1 MADEPTSTSQS
12 PPRTRRGSFIADM
25 FGGSGRQSI
34 SAPRN
39 VPANNNNAGGDA
51 QQGQYPGP
59 ITNAAAQ
66 AQRRRMSLTTLGL
79 SGSPTAPSPFGSFRG
94 RRESFSSANSGSIDE
109 SAIED
114 EFAAKDQS
122 TPTTPFARR
131 MSFGARA
138 MRDIRSST
146 GGSGGGGGD
155 GSPPGN
161 GRSLPPPAPSSQHA
175 RQLSTSVPSSNG
187 TISSRDKQGRGLS
200 SLPHNHNHHHQ
211 SSLSASSS
219 SSRKSFSI
227 PFSNRRL
234 TIASATGEGFNWSEN
249 LRSRAERTASIAGP
263 SGGGGV
269 GLPLGSNN
277 HARAKSVATM
287 EAPVREMP
295 AQPKAASKKPDHFQE
310 RILKGDFYMD

>member
-12 PPRTRRGSFIADM
+12 PPRTRRSSFAGATFADL
-25 FGGSGRQSI
+25 FGNGRPSV

-39 VPANNNNAGGDA
+39 VPGSNNGDS

-79 SGSPTAPSPFGSFRG
+79 SGSPTAPSPFGSMRG

-109 SAIED
+109 SAVED

-146 GGSGGGGGD
+146 GGSGGGGGE
-155 GSPPGN
+155 GSPPQN
-161 GRSLPPPAPSSQHA
+161 
-175 RQLSTSVPSSNG
+175 
-187 TISSRDKQGRGLS
+187 
-200 SLPHNHNHHHQ
+200 
-211 SSLSASSS
+211 
-219 SSRKSFSI
+219 
-227 PFSNRRL
+227 
-234 TIASATGEGFNWSEN
+234 GEGFNWSEN

-277 HARAKSVATM
+277 HSRAKSVATM

-295 AQPKAASKKPDHFQE
+295 TQPRASKKPDHFQE

>member
-12 PPRTRRGSFIADM
+12 PPRTRRSSFAGATFADL
-25 FGGSGRQSI
+25 FGTARSSV

-39 VPANNNNAGGDA
+39 VPSTTNGDS

-79 SGSPTAPSPFGSFRG
+79 SGSPTATSPFGSYRG
-94 RRESFSSANSGSIDE
+94 RGESIGSANSGSIDE
-109 SAIED
+109 SAVED
-114 EFAAKDQS
+114 DFAKDQT

-138 MRDIRSST
+138 MRDIRS
-146 GGSGGGGGD
+146 GGSGGGGGVD
-155 GSPPGN
+155 GSPPQN
-161 GRSLPPPAPSSQHA
+161 GRSIPPPAPSSQHA
-175 RQLSTSVPSSNG
+175 RQASTSVPSTG
-187 TISSRDKQGRGLS
+187 TISARDGKGRGLS
-200 SLPHNHNHHHQ
+200 SLPSHH
-211 SSLSASSS
+211 SPLSASSS
-219 SSRKSFSI
+219 SSRSHTSFSI

-249 LRSRAERTASIAGP
+249 LRSRAERTSIAGP

-269 GLPLGSNN
+269 GLPLGSQG
-277 HARAKSVATM
+277 HSRAKSIATM
-287 EAPVREMP
+287 EPPREMP
-295 AQPKAASKKPDHFQE
+295 PQPRAAKKPDHFQE

>member
-12 PPRTRRGSFIADM
+12 PPRTRRSSFAGQTFADI
-25 FGGSGRQSI
+25 FGGSGRQSG

-39 VPANNNNAGGDA
+39 VPSNNGDA

-59 ITNAAAQ
+59 ITTAAAQ

-79 SGSPTAPSPFGSFRG
+79 SGSPTAQSPFGSMRG

-114 EFAAKDQS
+114 EFASRDQ
-122 TPTTPFARR
+122 PTTPFARR

-146 GGSGGGGGD
+146 GGSGGGGD
-155 GSPPGN
+155 GSPPAN
-161 GRSLPPPAPSSQHA
+161 GRSFPPPAPSSQHA
-175 RQLSTSVPSSNG
+175 RQLSTSIPSSNG
-187 TISSRDKQGRGLS
+187 TISSRDNQGRGLS
-200 SLPHNHNHHHQ
+200 SLPDTEPPS
-211 SSLSASSS
+211 SSLPASAP
-219 SSRKSFSI
+219 SRTSFSI

-234 TIASATGEGFNWSEN
+234 TIASSATGEGFNWSEN
-249 LRSRAERTASIAGP
+249 LRSRAERTTSISGASGGG
-263 SGGGGV
+263 GGGGV

-287 EAPVREMP
+287 EAPVREIP
-295 AQPKAASKKPDHFQE
+295 AQPKVSKKPDHFQE

>member
-1 MADEPTSTSQS
+1 MADEPTSTTQS
-12 PPRTRRGSFIADM
+12 PPRTRRGSFAGQAFADM
-25 FGGSGRQSI
+25 FGGSGRQSV
-34 SAPRN
+34 SAPRA
-39 VPANNNNAGGDA
+39 VPNNNGGNNNGE
-51 QQGQYPGP
+51 GQYTGP

-79 SGSPTAPSPFGSFRG
+79 SGSPTASSPFGSVRG

-109 SAIED
+109 SAVED
-114 EFAAKDQS
+114 DMAAKDQS

-146 GGSGGGGGD
+146 GGGGGD
-155 GSPPGN
+155 GSPPAN
-161 GRSLPPPAPSSQHA
+161 GRSIPPPAPSAQHA

-187 TISSRDKQGRGLS
+187 TISSRDNQGRGLS
-200 SLPHNHNHHHQ
+200 SLPASQ
-211 SSLSASSS
+211 SSLPASSS
-219 SSRKSFSI
+219 RASFHI

-249 LRSRAERTASIAGP
+249 LRTRAERTASIAGS

-277 HARAKSVATM
+277 HTRAKSVATM
-287 EAPVREMP
+287 EAPAREMP
-295 AQPKAASKKPDHFQE
+295 TQPKASKKPDHFQE

>member
-12 PPRTRRGSFIADM
+12 PPRTRRSSFAGQTFADI
-25 FGGSGRQSI
+25 FGGSGRQSG

-39 VPANNNNAGGDA
+39 VPSNNGDA

-59 ITNAAAQ
+59 ITTAAAQ

-79 SGSPTAPSPFGSFRG
+79 SGSPTAQSPFSSMRG

-114 EFAAKDQS
+114 EFASRDQ
-122 TPTTPFARR
+122 PTTPFARR

-146 GGSGGGGGD
+146 GGSGGGGD
-155 GSPPGN
+155 GSPPAN
-161 GRSLPPPAPSSQHA
+161 
-175 RQLSTSVPSSNG
+175 
-187 TISSRDKQGRGLS
+187 
-200 SLPHNHNHHHQ
+200 
-211 SSLSASSS
+211 
-219 SSRKSFSI
+219 
-227 PFSNRRL
+227 
-234 TIASATGEGFNWSEN
+234 GEGFNWSEN
-249 LRSRAERTASIAGP
+249 LRSRAERTTSISGASGGG
-263 SGGGGV
+263 GGGGV

-287 EAPVREMP
+287 EAPVREIP
-295 AQPKAASKKPDHFQE
+295 AQPKVSKKPDHFQE

>member
-12 PPRTRRGSFIADM
+12 PPRTRRSSFAGATFADL
-25 FGGSGRQSI
+25 FGSGRPSV

-39 VPANNNNAGGDA
+39 VPASNSGDG

-79 SGSPTAPSPFGSFRG
+79 SGSPTAPSPFGSMRG

-109 SAIED
+109 SAVED

-122 TPTTPFARR
+122 TTPTTPFARR

-146 GGSGGGGGD
+146 GGSGGGGGE
-155 GSPPGN
+155 GSPPQN
-161 GRSLPPPAPSSQHA
+161 GRSAPPPAPSSQHA
-175 RQLSTSVPSSNG
+175 RQMSASVPSSNG
-187 TISSRDKQGRGLS
+187 PISSRDGKGRGLS
-200 SLPHNHNHHHQ
+200 SLPSNQ
-211 SSLSASSS
+211 SSLPASSS
-219 SSRKSFSI
+219 RTSFSI

-269 GLPLGSNN
+269 GLPLGANN
-277 HARAKSVATM
+277 HSRAKSVATM

-295 AQPKAASKKPDHFQE
+295 TQPRASKKPDHFQE

>member
-12 PPRTRRGSFIADM
+12 PPRTRRSSFAGATFADL
-25 FGGSGRQSI
+25 FGSGRQSV

-39 VPANNNNAGGDA
+39 VPSSNNGDS

-79 SGSPTAPSPFGSFRG
+79 SGSPTGTGPSPFGSYRG

-109 SAIED
+109 SAVED
-114 EFAAKDQS
+114 DLAAKDQ
-122 TPTTPFARR
+122 PTTPFARR

-146 GGSGGGGGD
+146 GGSGGGGGE
-155 GSPPGN
+155 GSPPQN
-161 GRSLPPPAPSSQHA
+161 GRSFPPPAPSSQHA
-175 RQLSTSVPSSNG
+175 RQPSTSAPSNG
-187 TISSRDKQGRGLS
+187 TISSRDGKGRGLS
-200 SLPHNHNHHHQ
+200 SLPSSQ
-211 SSLSASSS
+211 SSLPASH

-249 LRSRAERTASIAGP
+249 LRTRAERTTSIAGP
-263 SGGGGV
+263 SGGV
-269 GLPLGSNN
+269 GMPLGANN
-277 HARAKSVATM
+277 HSRAKSVATM

-295 AQPKAASKKPDHFQE
+295 TQPKASKKPDHFQE

>member
-12 PPRTRRGSFIADM
+12 PPRTRRSSFAGATFADL
-25 FGGSGRQSI
+25 FGNGRQSV
-34 SAPRN
+34 SAPRA
-39 VPANNNNAGGDA
+39 VPSSNNGDS

-79 SGSPTAPSPFGSFRG
+79 SGSPTAPSPFGSYRG

-109 SAIED
+109 SAVED

-146 GGSGGGGGD
+146 GGSGGGGGE
-155 GSPPGN
+155 GSPPQN
-161 GRSLPPPAPSSQHA
+161 GRSIPPPAPSAQHA
-175 RQLSTSVPSSNG
+175 RQPSTSAPSSNG
-187 TISSRDKQGRGLS
+187 TISSRDGKGRGLS
-200 SLPHNHNHHHQ
+200 SLPP
-211 SSLSASSS
+211 SSLPASSS
-219 SSRKSFSI
+219 SFRTSFSI

-234 TIASATGEGFNWSEN
+234 TVASATGEGFNWSEN

-263 SGGGGV
+263 SGGV
-269 GLPLGSNN
+269 GMPLGSNN
-277 HARAKSVATM
+277 HSRAKSVATM

-295 AQPKAASKKPDHFQE
+295 TQPKASKKPDHFQE

>member
-1 MADEPTSTSQS
+1 MADEPTSTTQS
-12 PPRTRRGSFIADM
+12 PPRTRRSSFAGATFADL
-25 FGGSGRQSI
+25 FGTARSSV

-39 VPANNNNAGGDA
+39 VPSTTNGDS

-79 SGSPTAPSPFGSFRG
+79 SGSPTATSPFGSYRG
-94 RRESFSSANSGSIDE
+94 RGESVGSANSGSIDE
-109 SAIED
+109 SAVED
-114 EFAAKDQS
+114 DFAKDQT

-138 MRDIRSST
+138 MRDIRS
-146 GGSGGGGGD
+146 GGSGGGGGVD
-155 GSPPGN
+155 GSPPQN
-161 GRSLPPPAPSSQHA
+161 GRSIPPPAPSSQHA
-175 RQLSTSVPSSNG
+175 RQASTSVPSTG
-187 TISSRDKQGRGLS
+187 TISARDGKGRGLS
-200 SLPHNHNHHHQ
+200 SLPSNK
-211 SSLSASSS
+211 S
-219 SSRKSFSI
+219 SSRSRTSFSI

-249 LRSRAERTASIAGP
+249 LRSRAERTSIAGP

-269 GLPLGSNN
+269 GLPLGSQG
-277 HARAKSVATM
+277 HSRAKSIATM
-287 EAPVREMP
+287 EPPREMP
-295 AQPKAASKKPDHFQE
+295 PQPRAAKKPDHFQE

>member
-12 PPRTRRGSFIADM
+12 PPRTRRSSFAGATFADL
-25 FGGSGRQSI
+25 FGTGRPSV

-39 VPANNNNAGGDA
+39 VPSSNNGDS

-79 SGSPTAPSPFGSFRG
+79 SGSPTAPSPFGSMRG

-109 SAIED
+109 SAVED
-114 EFAAKDQS
+114 EFTAKDQT

-138 MRDIRSST
+138 MRDIRTST
-146 GGSGGGGGD
+146 GGSGGGGGE
-155 GSPPGN
+155 GSPPQN
-161 GRSLPPPAPSSQHA
+161 GRSFPPPAPSSQHA
-175 RQLSTSVPSSNG
+175 RQMSTSVPSSNG
-187 TISSRDKQGRGLS
+187 TISSRDGKGRGLS
-200 SLPHNHNHHHQ
+200 SLP
-211 SSLSASSS
+211 SSHSSHSASSS
-219 SSRKSFSI
+219 RTSFSI

-277 HARAKSVATM
+277 HSRAKSVATM

-295 AQPKAASKKPDHFQE
+295 TQPRASKKPDHFQE

>member
-1 MADEPTSTSQS
+1 MADEPTSTTQS

-25 FGGSGRQSI
+25 FGGSGRPSI

-39 VPANNNNAGGDA
+39 VPGNNNNIPSGDA

-79 SGSPTAPSPFGSFRG
+79 SGSPTATSPFGSFRG

-146 GGSGGGGGD
+146 GGSGGGGD
-155 GSPPGN
+155 GSPPAN
-161 GRSLPPPAPSSQHA
+161 
-175 RQLSTSVPSSNG
+175 
-187 TISSRDKQGRGLS
+187 
-200 SLPHNHNHHHQ
+200 
-211 SSLSASSS
+211 
-219 SSRKSFSI
+219 
-227 PFSNRRL
+227 
-234 TIASATGEGFNWSEN
+234 GEGFNWSEN
-249 LRSRAERTASIAGP
+249 LRSRAERTTSISGP
-263 SGGGGV
+263 SGGGV

-295 AQPKAASKKPDHFQE
+295 TQPKASKKPDHFQE

>member
-12 PPRTRRGSFIADM
+12 PPRTRRSSFAGATFADL
-25 FGGSGRQSI
+25 FGTARPSV

-39 VPANNNNAGGDA
+39 VPSTGNGDN
-51 QQGQYPGP
+51 QQYPGP

-79 SGSPTAPSPFGSFRG
+79 SGSPTATSPFGSYRG
-94 RRESFSSANSGSIDE
+94 RGESIGSANSGSIDE
-109 SAIED
+109 SAVED
-114 EFAAKDQS
+114 DFAKDQS

-138 MRDIRSST
+138 MRDIRS
-146 GGSGGGGGD
+146 GGSGGGGVD
-155 GSPPGN
+155 GSPPQN
-161 GRSLPPPAPSSQHA
+161 GRSIPPPAPSSQHA
-175 RQLSTSVPSSNG
+175 RQASTSVPSTG
-187 TISSRDKQGRGLS
+187 TISARDGKGRGLS
-200 SLPHNHNHHHQ
+200 SLPSNK
-211 SSLSASSS
+211 SSLPASSS
-219 SSRKSFSI
+219 RTSFSI

-249 LRSRAERTASIAGP
+249 LRSRAERTSIAGP

-269 GLPLGSNN
+269 GLPLGSQN
-277 HARAKSVATM
+277 HSRAKSIATM
-287 EAPVREMP
+287 EPPVREMP
-295 AQPKAASKKPDHFQE
+295 PQPRAAKKPDHFQE

>member
-12 PPRTRRGSFIADM
+12 PPRTRRSSFAGATFADL
-25 FGGSGRQSI
+25 FGTGRSSV

-39 VPANNNNAGGDA
+39 VPSTTSGEG
-51 QQGQYPGP
+51 QHGQYPGP

-79 SGSPTAPSPFGSFRG
+79 SGSPTAPSPFGSYRG
-94 RRESFSSANSGSIDE
+94 RGESIGSANSGSIDE
-109 SAIED
+109 SAVED
-114 EFAAKDQS
+114 EFAKDQS

-138 MRDIRSST
+138 MRDIRS
-146 GGSGGGGGD
+146 GGSGGGGVE
-155 GSPPGN
+155 GSPPQN

-175 RQLSTSVPSSNG
+175 RQASTSVPSTG
-187 TISSRDKQGRGLS
+187 TISARDGKGRGLS
-200 SLPHNHNHHHQ
+200 SLPSNQ
-211 SSLSASSS
+211 SSLPASSS
-219 SSRKSFSI
+219 RTSFSI

-269 GLPLGSNN
+269 GLPLGSQN
-277 HARAKSVATM
+277 HSRAKSVATM

-295 AQPKAASKKPDHFQE
+295 PQPRAAKKPDHFQE

>member
-12 PPRTRRGSFIADM
+12 PPRTRRSSFAGATFADL
-25 FGGSGRQSI
+25 FGTGRSSV

-39 VPANNNNAGGDA
+39 VPSTTSGEG

-79 SGSPTAPSPFGSFRG
+79 SGSPTAPSPFGSYRG
-94 RRESFSSANSGSIDE
+94 RGESIGSANSGSIDE
-109 SAIED
+109 SAVED
-114 EFAAKDQS
+114 EFAKDQS

-138 MRDIRSST
+138 MRDIRS
-146 GGSGGGGGD
+146 GGSGGGGVE
-155 GSPPGN
+155 GSPPQN

-175 RQLSTSVPSSNG
+175 RQASTSVPSTG
-187 TISSRDKQGRGLS
+187 TISARDGKGRGLS
-200 SLPHNHNHHHQ
+200 SLPSNQ
-211 SSLSASSS
+211 SSLPASSS
-219 SSRKSFSI
+219 RTSFSI

-269 GLPLGSNN
+269 GLPLGSQN
-277 HARAKSVATM
+277 HSRAKSVATM

-295 AQPKAASKKPDHFQE
+295 PQPRAAKKPDHFQE

>member
-12 PPRTRRGSFIADM
+12 PPRTRRSSFAGATFADL
-25 FGGSGRQSI
+25 FGTGRSSV

-39 VPANNNNAGGDA
+39 VPSTTSGDG

-79 SGSPTAPSPFGSFRG
+79 SGSPTAPSPFGSYRG
-94 RRESFSSANSGSIDE
+94 RGESVGSANSGSIDE
-109 SAIED
+109 SAVED
-114 EFAAKDQS
+114 EFAKDQS

-138 MRDIRSST
+138 MRDIRS
-146 GGSGGGGGD
+146 GGSGGGGVE
-155 GSPPGN
+155 GSPPQN

-175 RQLSTSVPSSNG
+175 RQASTSVPSTG
-187 TISSRDKQGRGLS
+187 TISARDGKGRGLS
-200 SLPHNHNHHHQ
+200 SLPSNQ
-211 SSLSASSS
+211 SSLPASSS
-219 SSRKSFSI
+219 RTSFSI

-269 GLPLGSNN
+269 GLPLGSQN
-277 HARAKSVATM
+277 HSRAKSVATM

-295 AQPKAASKKPDHFQE
+295 PQPRAAKKPDHFQE

>member
-12 PPRTRRGSFIADM
+12 PPRTRRSSFAGATFADL
-25 FGGSGRQSI
+25 FGTARSSA
-34 SAPRN
+34 SAPRA
-39 VPANNNNAGGDA
+39 VPSTANADN

-79 SGSPTAPSPFGSFRG
+79 SGSPTATSPFGSYRG
-94 RRESFSSANSGSIDE
+94 RGESVGSVNSGSIDE
-109 SAIED
+109 SAVED
-114 EFAAKDQS
+114 DFAKDQS
-122 TPTTPFARR
+122 TPNTPFARR

-138 MRDIRSST
+138 MRDIRS
-146 GGSGGGGGD
+146 GGSGGGGVD
-155 GSPPGN
+155 GSPPQN
-161 GRSLPPPAPSSQHA
+161 GRSIPPPAPSSQHA
-175 RQLSTSVPSSNG
+175 RQASTSVPSTG
-187 TISSRDKQGRGLS
+187 TISARDGKGRGLS
-200 SLPHNHNHHHQ
+200 SLPSNK
-211 SSLSASSS
+211 SSLPASSS
-219 SSRKSFSI
+219 RTSFSI

-269 GLPLGSNN
+269 GLPLGSQN
-277 HARAKSVATM
+277 HSRAKSVATM

-295 AQPKAASKKPDHFQE
+295 TQPRASKKPDHFQE

>member
-12 PPRTRRGSFIADM
+12 PPRTRRSSFAGATFADL
-25 FGGSGRQSI
+25 FGTGRSSV

-39 VPANNNNAGGDA
+39 VPTTSAES

-79 SGSPTAPSPFGSFRG
+79 SGSPTATSPFGSYRG
-94 RRESFSSANSGSIDE
+94 RGESIGSANSGSIDE
-109 SAIED
+109 SAVED
-114 EFAAKDQS
+114 EFAKDQS

-138 MRDIRSST
+138 MRDIRS
-146 GGSGGGGGD
+146 GGSGGGGGE
-155 GSPPGN
+155 GSPPQN
-161 GRSLPPPAPSSQHA
+161 GRSFPSQAPSSQHA
-175 RQLSTSVPSSNG
+175 RQASTSVPSTG
-187 TISSRDKQGRGLS
+187 TISAREGKGRGLS
-200 SLPHNHNHHHQ
+200 SLPSNK
-211 SSLSASSS
+211 SSLPASSS
-219 SSRKSFSI
+219 RTSFSI

-269 GLPLGSNN
+269 GLPLGSQN
-277 HARAKSVATM
+277 HSRAKSIATM
-287 EAPVREMP
+287 EPPVREMP
-295 AQPKAASKKPDHFQE
+295 PQPRAAKKPDHFQE